1 MVTLSHRAELNIRQ
15 ANKHQAISRSCVL
28 ANAMTVERR
37 NAISRCQWQ
46 NGVKYLGSNPG
57 ICVAIKML
65 LQSQLK
71 QSCLCLAAS
80 NLYAQAYSFTLAP
93 ALCLHANLCPFS
105 CFIFVTLDFRSLA
118 LTILENSISVAVWM
132 CMLMFSAGIL
142 LMMHFDVLHYYEFT
156 SPSLSSQP
164 TILSDI
170 WEKYTVPLH
179 QSKKK
184 SDLFHP
190 GARWTSHTAI

>member
-1 MVTLSHRAELNIRQ
+1 MYFMVSAIRLIGSNRINISLLNSQIHFGHTLSPCRAHIRQ
-15 ANKHQAISRSCVL
+15 AKKHQAISRSCVL

-57 ICVAIKML
+57 ICEAIKML

-118 LTILENSISVAVWM
+118 LTI
-132 CMLMFSAGIL
+132 
-142 LMMHFDVLHYYEFT
+142 
-156 SPSLSSQP
+156 
-164 TILSDI
+164 
-170 WEKYTVPLH
+170 
-179 QSKKK
+179 
-184 SDLFHP
+184 
-190 GARWTSHTAI
+190 